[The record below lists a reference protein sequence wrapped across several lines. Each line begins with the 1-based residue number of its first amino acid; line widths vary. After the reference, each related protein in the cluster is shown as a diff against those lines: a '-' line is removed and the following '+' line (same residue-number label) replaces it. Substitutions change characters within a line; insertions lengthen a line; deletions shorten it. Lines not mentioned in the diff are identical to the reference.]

1 MQHQYDLDQVRV
13 NMADKY
19 VYESSDELDGID
31 VEDNEGEE
39 VVTVEPDASLE
50 KDEEL
55 ALIIVI

>member
-1 MQHQYDLDQVRV
+1 
-13 NMADKY
+13 MADKY